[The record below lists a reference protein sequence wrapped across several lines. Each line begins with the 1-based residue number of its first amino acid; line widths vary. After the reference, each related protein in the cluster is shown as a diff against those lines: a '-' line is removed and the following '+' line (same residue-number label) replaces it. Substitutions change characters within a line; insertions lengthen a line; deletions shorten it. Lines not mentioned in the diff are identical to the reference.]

1 MEIFHDS
8 WLKIDFLLLTCVFET
23 FRIVSISSPK
33 LDPTYY
39 LSIPNYSWD
48 AMLRFTNVHLEQI
61 SDIEKY

>member
-1 MEIFHDS
+1 M
-8 WLKIDFLLLTCVFET
+8 FET
-23 FRIVSISSPK
+23 FIIVSISSPK

>member
-1 MEIFHDS
+1 M
-8 WLKIDFLLLTCVFET
+8 FET
-23 FRIVSISSPK
+23 FSIVSISFPK

-39 LSIPNYSWD
+39 LSYPNYRWD